1 LKEIEFAEKIWQEH
15 EKYIRKFCSYK
26 LSSHPDLIDDCLQ
39 DVFLALLNKLGDS
52 GEIQYPKAWLTKV
65 ASNKIK
71 DIYEAEK
78 IKNERQVPY
87 NEEYVGKSYS
97 FEDSL
102 CEEDLEKHLDAIL
115 EKLDEKE
122 KKLLEDFY
130 SENISQKEI
139 AEKLGI
145 TENNVRQQIFR
156 LKRKVTGIIRNLL
169 D

>member
-1 LKEIEFAEKIWQEH
+1 M
-15 EKYIRKFCSYK
+15 
-26 LSSHPDLIDDCLQ
+26 IDDCMQ
-39 DVFLALLNKLGDS
+39 DVFLALLNKLDDN

-71 DIYEAEK
+71 DIYESEK
-78 IKNERQVPY
+78 IKSEHQVPY
-87 NEEYVGKSYS
+87 NEEYVAESYS
-97 FEDSL
+97 FEESL
-102 CEEDLEKHLDAIL
+102 CEEDLEKHLKAIL

-130 SENISQKEI
+130 SENIPQKEI

-156 LKRKVTGIIRNLL
+156 LKRKITAIIRTILE
-169 D
+169 

>member
-1 LKEIEFAEKIWQEH
+1 MKEIEIAEKIWHEH

-26 LSSHPDLIDDCLQ
+26 LSSHPDMIDDCMQ
-39 DVFLALLNKLGDS
+39 DVFLALLNKLGDN

-71 DIYEAEK
+71 DIYESEK
-78 IKNERQVPY
+78 IKSENQVPY
-87 NEEYVGKSYS
+87 NEEYVTKSYS
-97 FEDSL
+97 FEESL
-102 CEEDLEKHLDAIL
+102 CEEDLEKHLEAIL

-130 SENISQKEI
+130 SENIPQKEI

-156 LKRKVTGIIRNLL
+156 LKRKITAIIRTILE
-169 D
+169 